1 MKKLTI
7 LIVVLLFLFLII
19 TSVSAEV
26 VKNKKIDSSNL
37 NKTALNK
44 TVKNN
49 MSVSTGTTL
58 FDGKTIIQNEAVIQ
72 QSLAKIKTKK
82 TNIPAIFPEPEPTQA
97 GTTNCPL
104 QDYISQVR
112 TDPNKII
119 SYKCNYMFNNG
130 AHRNTE
136 GVMGYSEPLGLLM
149 GADKYPLYTDDG
161 EDWNHDLRVII
172 NPETNKMILQMYQL
186 DNVVPT
192 MESEMDLHCF
202 SNNQYYGMSS
212 HCNCM
217 IVINFDIDTI

>member
-1 MKKLTI
+1 MKRLTL
-7 LIVVLLFLFLII
+7 LIVILLFLVLI
-19 TSVSAEV
+19 TSSVPAEV
-26 VKNKKIDSSNL
+26 VKSKKIDSSNL

-49 MSVSTGTTL
+49 LGVSVGTTL
-58 FDGKTIIQNEAVIQ
+58 FDGKTIIQNETVIQ
-72 QSLAKIKTKK
+72 HSLANLKTKY
-82 TNIPAIFPEPEPTQA
+82 TGIPATTPEPEPTQA
-97 GTTNCPL
+97 GTSNCPL

-119 SYKCNYMFNNG
+119 SYKCNYLFNNG
-130 AHRNTE
+130 VHKTTE

-149 GADKYPLYTDDG
+149 GADKYPLYSDDG

-172 NPETNKMILQMYQL
+172 NPETNKMILQIYQL
-186 DNVVPT
+186 ESVVPT
-192 MESEMDLHCF
+192 MESDMDLHCF

-217 IVINFDIDTI
+217 IVINFDLDAI